1 MFSLKIHHQTL
12 ISWIS
17 SIRRPLHQIPHN
29 KWDGVFSTNLKL
41 SDWSSSA
48 SQLGKKLA
56 AAFQHQTEVFNLKG
70 SWWRFDIFSCTVNPF
85 WGLTLCT
92 TLTIFFYP
100 ASCEKPSAPS
110 SSVGPAR
117 SPVGILAGSGM
128 MVQAAIF
135 STHLQSRH
143 RAAVHLPLK
152 LERKEKQKYSESA
165 DDAKYWGLVVVGFF
179 CWLQVSDHIS
189 CSQNHV
195 SEILTCVIFCENRN
209 DDFVL

>member
-70 SWWRFDIFSCTVNPF
+70 SWWRFDIFSCPVNPF

-100 ASCEKPSAPS
+100 ASCEKPSAFCPKQLG
-110 SSVGPAR
+110 GPCQVTNR
-117 SPVGILAGSGM
+117 HLGRIRNDGAGSYF
-128 MVQAAIF
+128 QYP
-135 STHLQSRH
+135 SPEQTQSCCSLAFEIREEREAEVFWECWWCQILRFGGGGFLLLITSEWPH
-143 RAAVHLPLK
+143 FMLP
-152 LERKEKQKYSESA
+152 ESCLWNFNLC
-165 DDAKYWGLVVVGFF
+165 DLLW
-179 CWLQVSDHIS
+179 
-189 CSQNHV
+189 
-195 SEILTCVIFCENRN
+195 E
-209 DDFVL
+209 